1 MKKIVLLTTGGT
13 IAMKKDEVTG
23 GLVPAVSGKD
33 LAAAV
38 PGLASVADVKVE
50 AISNIPSGHMTLQHM
65 WKLSQRIDELAKED
79 VDGFVVTHG
88 TDTLE
93 ETAFFLAITLH
104 TEKPVCVTGAMR
116 GASEISADGPGNIL
130 SAVRIAASEEAKG
143 MGVLVSLMDRIY
155 TAWDVTKSHSTNPDT
170 FCDFQYGPIGTVY
183 PKEII
188 FARRPLTHIKIHP
201 VHVDAKVWILPTWS
215 GMDGEILSCMKS
227 ANLDGLVIDSL
238 GCGNV
243 PPKLKEEIME
253 WGKTDISLLLTTR
266 VTTGS
271 VEEEYSYDGSA
282 LSMKEAGLILGGS
295 LPAWK
300 ARILLTLALSVSK
313 DKKEVQKLLQ
323 GKLH

>member
-1 MKKIVLLTTGGT
+1 MKKIILLTTGGT

-65 WKLSQRIDELAKED
+65 WKLSQRIDELSKED

-93 ETAFFLAITLH
+93 ETAFFLDATLH

-116 GASEISADGPGNIL
+116 GASETSADGPGNIL
-130 SAVRIAASEEAKG
+130 SAIRIAASEEAKG

-155 TAWDVTKSHSTNPDT
+155 SAWDVTKFHSTNPDT
-170 FCDFQYGPIGTVY
+170 FRDLSYGPLGTVY

-188 FARRPLTHIKIHP
+188 FARKPMTHIKIHP
-201 VHVDAKVWILPTWS
+201 NHVDSKVWILPTWS

-282 LSMKEAGLILGGS
+282 LSMKEAELILGGS
-295 LPAWK
+295 LSAWK